1 LENYSIG
8 DVLSASNA
16 DLGGTGSG
24 LTITVDGDGDGQ
36 IVVVAAGVYQEIAP
50 IQIKRRNVSIIGQ
63 ALRSCLVHPTIATEN
78 NTLFELNSGS
88 YVSQLTLTG
97 VKAGSGTGNALDPDL
112 PTTQGWNFA
121 FYNDAFIVKSPY
133 IQNCTNFSDS
143 EINNNN
149 LNAHNPAGG
158 TAGDLDS
165 APTGGGLLI
174 NGATPHDNSP
184 LRSMVCDSYTHVG
197 LNGPGI
203 LVVNNGYC
211 QATSSYAFFNKYHI
225 KCRTG
230 GQANLAASTTDF
242 GEKAL
247 VADGKSSSA
256 IFTSNVDGAIV
267 RNVDN
272 EPPIV
277 SFNINA
283 PTADAS
289 WHGTATRPQGNM
301 LVEVTHPT
309 SGTVI
314 YPVLSAVA
322 HTDAEGGAGWT
333 VTISRPNTNNRSI
346 NDGLEDDIDD
356 DAAVSFYLRSQIASS
371 GHTMEYVGSGMDYR
385 ALPEN
390 GGVPDDTKQINE
402 TNGGK
407 IWTATTDQN
416 GKFSVGD
423 FFNID
428 QRTGFVSF
436 SAGSVAFDLVTDST
450 PELGG
455 NLDTGNFTITG
466 LPATPTIGTEATS
479 KTYVDNQV
487 STVSSAVSTNSNAIA
502 TNASNIT
509 TNASAISTNT
519 SNITTNASA
528 ISTNA
533 SNITTNA
540 SAISTNASNITA
552 NASAISTNTS
562 NITNNTTA
570 IGTKLSLSG
579 GTMTGDIVFNSGQDI
594 DGFVPEVAS
603 PVAGGGATTTGAA
616 DIPKGTD
623 AQRPE
628 SPSTP
633 ADPADLKGYFRFN
646 TTSNEFEGHDGTAWG
661 AIGGSG
667 GGGGATGGGPD
678 TIFQENKLI
687 VTTDYTIGTNIGGSA
702 SIGTGASCVGP
713 ITVNAGKTL
722 TVPANARLVVL

>member
-1 LENYSIG
+1 M
-8 DVLSASNA
+8 
-16 DLGGTGSG
+16 
-24 LTITVDGDGDGQ
+24 
-36 IVVVAAGVYQEIAP
+36 
-50 IQIKRRNVSIIGQ
+50 
-63 ALRSCLVHPTIATEN
+63 
-78 NTLFELNSGS
+78 NSGS
-88 YVSQLTLTG
+88 YINNLTITG
-97 VKAGSGTGNALDPDL
+97 VKAGSGTGNPLDPDL
-112 PTTQGWNFA
+112 PGTQGWNFA
-121 FYNDAFIVKSPY
+121 FYNNAFITKSPY

-143 EINNNN
+143 EINNAN

-158 TAGDLDS
+158 AAGDTDS
-165 APTGGGLLI
+165 LPTGGGLLV
-174 NGATPHDNSP
+174 NGATVKSNSP

-203 LVVNNGYC
+203 LVVNNGYV

-272 EPPIV
+272 DPPIV
-277 SFNINA
+277 SFNINE

-309 SGTVI
+309 SGTVL

-333 VTISRPNTNNRSI
+333 VTISRPNVNNRSI
-346 NDGLEDDIDD
+346 NDGLEDDVDD

-371 GHTMEYVGSGMDYR
+371 GHTMEYVGSGTDYR

-390 GGVPDDTKQINE
+390 GGVPVDANQITE

-455 NLDTGNFTITG
+455 ELDALTNKIVNLGDPTAAQDAATKNYVDTQVGGIDELVEDPSPQLAADLDAQTFKVTNLGNPTAAQDAATKSYVDTEVANVVNSAPAALDTLNELAAALGDDANFSTTVTNSLAGKLALAGGTLTGNLTLAGAPTSNLHAATKAYVDALTSALTVDGGNFTS
-466 LPATPTIGTEATS
+466 GTS
-479 KTYVDNQV
+479 LV
-487 STVSSAVSTNSNAIA
+487 SNST
-502 TNASNIT
+502 T
-509 TNASAISTNT
+509 
-519 SNITTNASA
+519 
-528 ISTNA
+528 
-533 SNITTNA
+533 
-540 SAISTNASNITA
+540 
-552 NASAISTNTS
+552 
-562 NITNNTTA
+562 
-570 IGTKLSLSG
+570 
-579 GTMTGDIVFNSGQDI
+579 I
-594 DGFVPEVAS
+594 DG
-603 PVAGGGATTTGAA
+603 
-616 DIPKGTD
+616 
-623 AQRPE
+623 
-628 SPSTP
+628 
-633 ADPADLKGYFRFN
+633 
-646 TTSNEFEGHDGTAWG
+646 
-661 AIGGSG
+661 GS
-667 GGGGATGGGPD
+667 
-678 TIFQENKLI
+678 F
-687 VTTDYTIGTNIGGSA
+687 
-702 SIGTGASCVGP
+702 
-713 ITVNAGKTL
+713 
-722 TVPANARLVVL
+722 